1 MFAVF
6 VSSTFRKQ
14 FKRLPEDK
22 KERIR
27 KGLDELEKD
36 PFNTRPG
43 ADIKPLAD
51 TDPRKHRLRVG
62 DHRVVYRVK
71 EKEVRVIELF
81 RRGRGY
87 RK

>member
-51 TDPRKHRLRVG
+51 TDPR
-62 DHRVVYRVK
+62 
-71 EKEVRVIELF
+71 
-81 RRGRGY
+81 
-87 RK
+87 